1 MHNVHPVT
9 SAAIYELTLGLVAYE
24 AYDYSKPV
32 LAARSGGLTETVTD
46 QQTGLL
52 HEPGNADELAR
63 HLQLMPNEPAKAKAW
78 GSQGRAWL
86 EKNTTP
92 SDWLERFNTIAN
104 FAVHGR
110 T

>member
-1 MHNVHPVT
+1 MV
-9 SAAIYELTLGLVAYE
+9 YE

-52 HEPGNADELAR
+52 HEPGNAGELAR
-63 HLQLMPNEPAKAKAW
+63 HLQLMANEPAQAEAW
-78 GSQGRAWL
+78 GSRGRAWL
-86 EKNTTP
+86 EENT
-92 SDWLERFNTIAN
+92 SSKEWLERFNTIAN

>member
-1 MHNVHPVT
+1 MK
-9 SAAIYELTLGLVAYE
+9 

-32 LAARSGGLTETVTD
+32 LGARSGGLTKTVTD

-63 HLQLMPNEPAKAKAW
+63 HLQLMTNEPAKA
-78 GSQGRAWL
+78 RL
-86 EKNTTP
+86 EKNTTR
-92 SDWLERFNTIAN
+92 SDWLERFNTVAN